1 MRLEQEVNIF
11 AKDAIK
17 RRFLAAETSVSVT
30 QGKIAALISESEIQ
44 ELQNSGT
51 TMYSKLGKLDL
62 NISGLTQQYSNLATK
77 YDSVTNQYTA
87 LDSKL
92 SEYKTTVDGLSANLS
107 QVSTRLSNDYST
119 TETMNAAIKAAV
131 DEISLSIS
139 KTYVTSEILSSTKS
153 DLDKQA
159 KDYASNAE
167 SSANANTDKLLKD
180 YASNSDLKSAKDR
193 VSVLETWKQEAS
205 VKITDSSIVATV
217 TKSAQW
223 ADKADKSSL
232 ISQINMST
240 EGITINSSLIKLE
253 GLVTANNYFKI
264 NTDGS
269 VETKKAVIGGWN
281 VDNTA
286 IYKDIVSGDT
296 TYRVCFQPPL
306 QSAPDSTWILSCQK
320 KTGEGSTFY
329 GSFVLYSD
337 GKARFGTTYLYPDGS
352 CALGENFK
360 IDASGNVTAGTSK
373 VNSDGSCIFGT
384 NFKIDKAG
392 NMTAGTSKINSDG
405 SCALGTNFKV
415 DKLGNVTIGTSKIKS
430 DGSCV
435 LGTKCTIEKTG
446 AFSLGYL
453 AIDTNGSLKYGDG
466 NIRFSGAGGSGATT
480 LQVKDGHKPVT
491 LGDGFITVQNNN
503 NGNITKIE
511 PVGITTKN
519 LNATGT
525 KKRIVDTENYATRSL
540 YCYEMPSPVFGDV
553 GEAVLDENGK
563 CIIMIDDIFSETI
576 VTNIEYQV
584 FLQKEGQGDAWIEK
598 KEDTYFE
605 VAGTPGLKFAW
616 EIKARQKDYET
627 ERLEIFDEED
637 FTDIDYASE
646 AAEMVDNFYKE
657 LEVA

>member
-1 MRLEQEVNIF
+1 MRLEQGVNIF

-44 ELQNSGT
+44 ELQNSKT

-77 YDSVTNQYTA
+77 YDSVTNQYIA

-167 SSANANTDKLLKD
+167 NSANANTDKLLKD

-296 TYRVCFQPPL
+296 TYRVYFQPPL

-360 IDASGNVTAGTSK
+360 IDTSGNMTAGTSK
-373 VNSDGSCIFGT
+373 INSDGSCIFGT
-384 NFKIDKAG
+384 NFKVDKAG
-392 NMTAGTSKINSDG
+392 NMIAGTSKINSDG

-415 DKLGNVTIGTSKIKS
+415 NKSGNLKVGSTEIASSGDISFKSEILIATSSGTPAYTAASGHRLS
-430 DGSCV
+430 V
-435 LGTKCTIEKTG
+435 LTR
-446 AFSLGYL
+446 
-453 AIDTNGSLKYGDG
+453 NG
-466 NIRFSGAGGSGATT
+466 
-480 LQVKDGHKPVT
+480 LQVANTD
-491 LGDGFITVQNNN
+491 
-503 NGNITKIE
+503 NGNITRIE

-519 LNATGT
+519 LTASGT
-525 KKRIVDTENYATRSL
+525 KDNYAVRSL

-553 GEAVLDENGK
+553 GEATLDESGK

-584 FLQKEGQGDAWIEK
+584 FLQKEGQGDVWIEK

-605 VAGTPGLKFAW
+605 AAGTPELKFAW

-657 LEVA
+657 LEIA

>member
-44 ELQNSGT
+44 ELQNSKT

-77 YDSVTNQYTA
+77 YDSVTNQYIA

-139 KTYVTSEILSSTKS
+139 KTYITSEILSSTKS

-167 SSANANTDKLLKD
+167 NSANANTDKLLKD

-296 TYRVCFQPPL
+296 TYRVYFQPPL

-360 IDASGNVTAGTSK
+360 IDTS
-373 VNSDGSCIFGT
+373 
-384 NFKIDKAG
+384 G

-415 DKLGNVTIGTSKIKS
+415 NKSGNLKVGSTEIASSGDISFKSEILIATSSGTPAYTAASGHRLS
-430 DGSCV
+430 V
-435 LGTKCTIEKTG
+435 LTR
-446 AFSLGYL
+446 
-453 AIDTNGSLKYGDG
+453 NG
-466 NIRFSGAGGSGATT
+466 
-480 LQVKDGHKPVT
+480 LQVANTD
-491 LGDGFITVQNNN
+491 
-503 NGNITKIE
+503 NGNITRIE

-519 LNATGT
+519 LTASGT
-525 KKRIVDTENYATRSL
+525 KKRVVNTDNYAVRSL

-553 GEAVLDENGK
+553 GEATLDESGK

-584 FLQKEGQGDAWIEK
+584 FLQKEGQGDVWIEK

-605 VAGTPGLKFAW
+605 AAGTPELKFAW

-657 LEVA
+657 LEIA

>member
-44 ELQNSGT
+44 ELQNSKT

-77 YDSVTNQYTA
+77 YDSVTNQYIA

-167 SSANANTDKLLKD
+167 NSANANTDKLLKD

-296 TYRVCFQPPL
+296 TYRVYFQPPL

-360 IDASGNVTAGTSK
+360 IDTS
-373 VNSDGSCIFGT
+373 
-384 NFKIDKAG
+384 G

-415 DKLGNVTIGTSKIKS
+415 NKSGNLKVGSTEIASSGDISFKSEILIATSSGTPAYTAASGHRLS
-430 DGSCV
+430 V
-435 LGTKCTIEKTG
+435 LTR
-446 AFSLGYL
+446 
-453 AIDTNGSLKYGDG
+453 NG
-466 NIRFSGAGGSGATT
+466 
-480 LQVKDGHKPVT
+480 LQVANTD
-491 LGDGFITVQNNN
+491 
-503 NGNITKIE
+503 NGNITRIE

-519 LNATGT
+519 LTASGT
-525 KKRIVDTENYATRSL
+525 KKRVVNTDNYAVRSL

-553 GEAVLDENGK
+553 GEATLDESGK

-584 FLQKEGQGDAWIEK
+584 FLQKEGQGDVWIEK

-605 VAGTPGLKFAW
+605 AAGTPELKFAW

-657 LEVA
+657 LEIA

>member
-44 ELQNSGT
+44 ELQNSKT

-77 YDSVTNQYTA
+77 YDSVTNQYIA

-167 SSANANTDKLLKD
+167 NSANANTDKLLKD

-296 TYRVCFQPPL
+296 TYRVYFQPPL

-360 IDASGNVTAGTSK
+360 IDTS
-373 VNSDGSCIFGT
+373 
-384 NFKIDKAG
+384 G

-405 SCALGTNFKV
+405 SCIFGTNFKV
-415 DKLGNVTIGTSKIKS
+415 NKSGNLKVGSTEIASSGDISFKSEILIATSSGTPAYTAASGHRLS
-430 DGSCV
+430 V
-435 LGTKCTIEKTG
+435 LTR
-446 AFSLGYL
+446 
-453 AIDTNGSLKYGDG
+453 NG
-466 NIRFSGAGGSGATT
+466 
-480 LQVKDGHKPVT
+480 LQVANTD
-491 LGDGFITVQNNN
+491 
-503 NGNITKIE
+503 NGNITRIE

-519 LNATGT
+519 LTASGT
-525 KKRIVDTENYATRSL
+525 KKRVVNTDNYAVRSL

-553 GEAVLDENGK
+553 GEATLDESGK

-584 FLQKEGQGDAWIEK
+584 FLQKEGQGDVWIEK

-605 VAGTPGLKFAW
+605 AAGTPELKFAW

-657 LEVA
+657 LEIA

>member
-1 MRLEQEVNIF
+1 MRLQKEINIF
-11 AKDAIK
+11 AKEAMIK
-17 RRFLAAETSVSVT
+17 RFRAIETAVSVT
-30 QGKIAALISESEIQ
+30 QGNISAIISDSEIV
-44 ELQNSGT
+44 ELQNSEI
-51 TMYSKLGKLDL
+51 TMYGKLGKLDMSV
-62 NISGLTQQYSNLATK
+62 SGLVQQYTDLTTK
-77 YDSVTNQYTA
+77 YDSVRDQYTA
-87 LDSKL
+87 IDSKL
-92 SEYKTTVDGLSANLS
+92 ASYKTSVDGLSANLS

-139 KTYVTSEILSSTKS
+139 KTYVTSEILSSAKS

-180 YASNSDLKSAKDR
+180 YASSSDLKSAKDR

-205 VKITDSSIVATV
+205 VKITDSAIVATV
-217 TKSAQW
+217 TKSAEW
-223 ADKADKSSL
+223 SNKADKKSL

-240 EGITINSSLIKLE
+240 ENIAIKSSLIKLE

-269 VETKKAVIGGWN
+269 METKSAIIGGWRVN
-281 VDNTA
+281 DTA
-286 IYKDIVSGDT
+286 IYKDITSGST
-296 TYRVCFQPPL
+296 TYRVWFQPPL
-306 QSAPDSTWILSCQK
+306 TSYPDSTRILSCQK
-320 KTGEGSTFY
+320 KTGSGSFIAD
-329 GSFVLYSD
+329 FVLYSN
-337 GKARFGTTYLYPDGS
+337 GKAKFGTTYLYPDGS
-352 CALGENFK
+352 CTLGGKCK
-360 IDASGNVTAGTSK
+360 I
-373 VNSDGSCIFGT
+373 
-384 NFKIDKAG
+384 
-392 NMTAGTSKINSDG
+392 
-405 SCALGTNFKV
+405 
-415 DKLGNVTIGTSKIKS
+415 
-430 DGSCV
+430 
-435 LGTKCTIEKTG
+435 G
-446 AFSLGYL
+446 ARGDFSLGYL
-453 AIDTNGSLKYGDG
+453 ALDYNGSLSYGKD
-466 NIRFSGAGGSGATT
+466 NISFSGAGGSGATT
-480 LQVKDGHKPVT
+480 LRVQDGHKPVT

-519 LNATGT
+519 LTASGT
-525 KKRIVDTENYATRSL
+525 KKRVVNTDNYAVRSL

-553 GEAVLDENGK
+553 GEATLDESGK

-584 FLQKEGQGDAWIEK
+584 FLQKEGQGDVWIEK

-605 VAGTPGLKFAW
+605 AAGTPELKFAW